1 MFLAAC
7 RRKSGA
13 DVIAV
18 STLQG
23 RLVAGA
29 GDGALLVAVLAARI
43 AAGKEPHES
52 LAVSRCGGYVIA
64 SMGRAVSD
72 DVIGGVKRILS

>member
-1 MFLAAC
+1 M
-7 RRKSGA
+7 
-13 DVIAV
+13 IAV

-29 GDGALLVAVLAARI
+29 GDGALLVAVLAAQI
-43 AAGKEPHES
+43 AAGGKRHEA

-72 DVIGGVKRILS
+72 DVVGGVKRILA